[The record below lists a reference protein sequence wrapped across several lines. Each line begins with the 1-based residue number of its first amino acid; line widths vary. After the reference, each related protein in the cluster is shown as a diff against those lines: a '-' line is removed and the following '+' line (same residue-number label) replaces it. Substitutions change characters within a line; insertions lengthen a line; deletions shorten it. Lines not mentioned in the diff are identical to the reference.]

1 MAKVRKVSAG
11 PDPRWEN
18 GARKRLSD
26 FRNGS
31 RFLSYEGEEWTI
43 VRKESNVIHVRSAEG
58 NETLFAARAE
68 GVPL

>member
-1 MAKVRKVSAG
+1 MVAKVRKVSAG

-31 RFLSYEGEEWTI
+31 GFSYEGEEWTI
-43 VRKESNVIHVRSAEG
+43 VRKEANVIHVRSAEG
-58 NETLFAARAE
+58 NETLLAARAE